1 MILLTVLGQREE
13 TAAIFHHGF
22 HSRSLSWP
30 KLGRMSKTIQLTI
43 IFQNESIS
51 MTVGTSPTMIGMQ
64 DQMVLNTVHVLGP
77 EETNIK
83 YRKVEPSLISG

>member
-1 MILLTVLGQREE
+1 
-13 TAAIFHHGF
+13 
-22 HSRSLSWP
+22 
-30 KLGRMSKTIQLTI
+30 
-43 IFQNESIS
+43 
-51 MTVGTSPTMIGMQ
+51 MTVGTSPSMIGMQ